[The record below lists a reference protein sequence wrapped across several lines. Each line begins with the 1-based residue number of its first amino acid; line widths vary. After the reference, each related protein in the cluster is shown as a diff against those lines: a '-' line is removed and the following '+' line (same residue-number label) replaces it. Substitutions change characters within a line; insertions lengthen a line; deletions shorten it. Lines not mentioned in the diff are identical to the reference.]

1 MLGLTGLEIM
11 AMLHKLLPILLLLS
25 TAPVMAQRTQP
36 AATPSAQNRE
46 IPQAATPQQISK
58 FIANFQNGVSQGCLR
73 TPPKDILNPRS
84 YCSCY
89 AKAFIDRYKPNDLA
103 VMNNLA
109 ERYPQ
114 VAPATISVMMRP
126 ESLACAAR

>member
-1 MLGLTGLEIM
+1 MLR
-11 AMLHKLLPILLLLS
+11 KFLPILLLLS
-25 TAPVMAQRTQP
+25 AAPAMAQQTQP
-36 AATPSAQNRE
+36 AASPSGQNRQT
-46 IPQAATPQQISK
+46 PQAATPQQISK
-58 FIANFQNGVSQGCLR
+58 FIANFQNGVTQGCLR
-73 TPPKDILNPRS
+73 TPPKDIPNPRS

-103 VMNNLA
+103 VINNLA

-114 VAPATISVMMRP
+114 IAPATISVMMRP